1 MERQRRKVKQ
11 MPLHPS
17 SKAGREI
24 CPAQGRGM
32 ALQLIVLP
40 PLPSIS
46 RKREGDQKRR
56 REKLRGRKDSFE
68 MRFPHERKRNKK
80 TKAAVVLQKW
90 GDDYPFSA

>member
-1 MERQRRKVKQ
+1 

-32 ALQLIVLP
+32 APQLIVLPP

-56 REKLRGRKDSFE
+56 REKLRGRKRLF
-68 MRFPHERKRNKK
+68 RNAFPTRMKKEIK